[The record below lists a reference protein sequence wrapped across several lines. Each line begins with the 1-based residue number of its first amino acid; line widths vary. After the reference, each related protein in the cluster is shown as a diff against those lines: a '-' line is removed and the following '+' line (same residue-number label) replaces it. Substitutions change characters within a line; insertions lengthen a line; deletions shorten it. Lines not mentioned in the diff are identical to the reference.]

1 MRSRNHLRKHS
12 ALIHSTFP
20 RRSSCCLRTSM
31 CQPSLSSLFFLRITW
46 LLFYSKPVGFYVFSS
61 LYSTSFF
68 ISFLHPLFMTLVINS
83 ICLGDTVLG
92 KKRND
97 VFYEM
102 RRQSLSVHRDNLHV
116 KDTDLETPSPPMMY
130 NVRTVWFSDYL
141 ILFPLPFPL
150 PSSFI
155 F

>member
-1 MRSRNHLRKHS
+1 
-12 ALIHSTFP
+12 
-20 RRSSCCLRTSM
+20 
-31 CQPSLSSLFFLRITW
+31 
-46 LLFYSKPVGFYVFSS
+46 
-61 LYSTSFF
+61 
-68 ISFLHPLFMTLVINS
+68 MTLVINS

-130 NVRTVWFSDYL
+130 NVRTV
-141 ILFPLPFPL
+141 
-150 PSSFI
+150 
-155 F
+155 